1 MKGTAAMAEEG
12 GRSRLGRGLAAL
24 IADSSAQ
31 MPTAPAPD
39 ARDRRRVRTADVRPS
54 PNNPRRSF
62 GDEDLADLSNSI
74 REKGIIQP
82 IVVRPAP
89 GRPGGFE
96 IIAGERRWRAA
107 GAAGLDEVPVIIV
120 EVDDKGALELAIIEN
135 VQRADLN
142 AIEEARGYEQ
152 LAREF
157 GYAQADL
164 ARIIGK
170 SRSHVANML
179 RLLKLPASIEAMVVD
194 GSISAGHARALLGF
208 DDPEPVARRIVAR
221 GLNVRAVEKLAQ
233 SQDHAR
239 HRPADAEATTP
250 GVRRGQDGRG
260 HESNRDL
267 AKRIAAALG
276 LAVSI
281 DTSGAGGE
289 VRIRYE
295 THDELESLCR
305 QLSR

>member
-1 MKGTAAMAEEG
+1 MAEEG

-31 MPTAPAPD
+31 MPTAPAPE
-39 ARDRRRVRTADVRPS
+39 ARDRRRVRIADVK
-54 PNNPRRSF
+54 PNPHNPRRSF
-62 GDEDLADLSNSI
+62 LDEDLQDLSNSI

-89 GRPGGFE
+89 GRGGDFE

-107 GAAGLDEVPVIIV
+107 QAAGLADVPVVVV
-120 EVDDKGALELAIIEN
+120 EVDDKEALELAIIEN

-142 AIEEARGYEQ
+142 AIEEARGYDR

-157 GYAQADL
+157 GYSQTDL

-179 RLLKLPASIEAMVVD
+179 RLLKLPGSVEAMVVD

-208 DDPEPVARRIVAR
+208 ADPEPVARRIVAK
-221 GLNVRAVEKLAQ
+221 GLNVREVEKLAQ
-233 SQDHAR
+233 AR
-239 HRPADAEATTP
+239 QKASADAAAPAEAAPAATP
-250 GVRRGQDGRG
+250 RRGVDDRV
-260 HESNRDL
+260 HESTRAL
-267 AKRIAAALG
+267 GQRLAAALG
-276 LAVSI
+276 LSVAI
-281 DTSGAGGE
+281 DAKGAGGE
-289 VRIRYE
+289 IRIRYE

-305 QLSR
+305 QLGR

>member
-1 MKGTAAMAEEG
+1 MAEEG

-31 MPTAPAPD
+31 MPTAPSPE
-39 ARDRRRVRTADVRPS
+39 ARDRRRVRTVDVKPN

-62 GDEDLADLSNSI
+62 LDEDLQDLSNSI

-82 IVVRPAP
+82 IVVRPTP
-89 GRPGGFE
+89 GRNAEFE

-107 GAAGLDEVPVIIV
+107 QAAGLAEVPVIVV
-120 EVDDKGALELAIIEN
+120 EVDDKEALELAIIEN

-142 AIEEARGYEQ
+142 AIEEARGYDR

-157 GYAQADL
+157 GYSQTDL

-179 RLLKLPASIEAMVVD
+179 RLLKLPGSVEAMVVE

-208 DDPEPVARRIVAR
+208 EDPEPVARRIVAR
-221 GLNVRAVEKLAQ
+221 GLNVREVEKLAQ
-233 SQDHAR
+233 AR
-239 HRPADAEATTP
+239 QKPPGPADTAPQAA
-250 GVRRGQDGRG
+250 
-260 HESNRDL
+260 
-267 AKRIAAALG
+267 AKRSGDEKGHDTTKALAQRLAAALG
-276 LAVSI
+276 LSVAI
-281 DTSGAGGE
+281 EGKGTGGE
-289 VRIRYE
+289 IRIRYE

-305 QLSR
+305 QLGR

>member
-1 MKGTAAMAEEG
+1 VKGIAAMAEEG

-31 MPTAPAPD
+31 MPSAPSSE
-39 ARDRRRVRTADVRPS
+39 ARDRRRVRHADVHPN
-54 PNNPRRSF
+54 PNNPRRAF
-62 GDEDLADLSNSI
+62 ADEDLQDLSNSI

-89 GRPGGFE
+89 GRPGNFE

-107 GAAGLDEVPVIIV
+107 GAAGLADVPVLIV
-120 EVDDKGALELAIIEN
+120 EVDDKEALELAIIEN

-142 AIEEARGYEQ
+142 AIEEARGYDR

-157 GYAQADL
+157 GYSQTDL

-170 SRSHVANML
+170 SRSHVANMV
-179 RLLKLPASIEAMVVD
+179 RLLKLPGSVEAMVVD
-194 GSISAGHARALLGF
+194 GSLTAGHARALLSF
-208 DDPEPVARRIVAR
+208 DDPEPVARKIVAR
-221 GLNVRAVEKLAQ
+221 GLNVREVEKLAQ
-233 SQDHAR
+233 AHQ
-239 HRPADAEATTP
+239 RPAAAEEVTP
-250 GVRRGQDGRG
+250 TAKRSKDQDRRHQDGTR
-260 HESNRDL
+260 EL
-267 AKRIAAALG
+267 ARRLATALG
-276 LAVSI
+276 LAVEI
-281 DTSGAGGE
+281 DGKGAGGE

-295 THDELESLCR
+295 SHDELESLCR

>member
-1 MKGTAAMAEEG
+1 MKGIASMAEEG

-31 MPTAPAPD
+31 MPTSPAPE
-39 ARDRRRVRTADVRPS
+39 ARDRRRVRHADVRPN
-54 PNNPRRSF
+54 PNNPRRTF
-62 GDEDLADLSNSI
+62 VDEDLTDLSNSI

-89 GRPGGFE
+89 GRAGAYE

-107 GAAGLDEVPVIIV
+107 GAAGLDEVPVVIV

-142 AIEEARGYEQ
+142 PIEEARGYER

-157 GYAQADL
+157 GYSQTDL

-170 SRSHVANML
+170 SRSHVANMI
-179 RLLKLPASIEAMVVD
+179 RLLKLPGSVEAMVVD
-194 GSISAGHARALLGF
+194 GSLSAGHARALLVF
-208 DDPEPVARRIVAR
+208 DDPEPVAKRVVAR
-221 GLNVRAVEKLAQ
+221 GLNVREVEKLAQ
-233 SQDHAR
+233 AHQR
-239 HRPADAEATTP
+239 PVPLPADVAKPKRAPHGEETRAL
-250 GVRRGQDGRG
+250 
-260 HESNRDL
+260 S
-267 AKRIAAALG
+267 KRIAAALG
-276 LAVSI
+276 LGVEI
-281 DTSGAGGE
+281 DTRGAGGE
-289 VRIRYE
+289 IRIRYE

-305 QLSR
+305 QLTR

>member
-1 MKGTAAMAEEG
+1 MKGIESMAEEG

-31 MPTAPAPD
+31 MPTAPE
-39 ARDRRRVRTADVRPS
+39 ARDRRRVRIADVH
-54 PNNPRRSF
+54 PNPPNPRRSF
-62 GDEDLADLSNSI
+62 ADEDLQDLSNSI

-89 GRPGGFE
+89 GRAGGFE

-107 GAAGLDEVPVIIV
+107 GAAGLAEVPVIIV
-120 EVDDKGALELAIIEN
+120 EVDDKEALELAIIEN

-142 AIEEARGYEQ
+142 AIEEARGYDR

-157 GYAQADL
+157 GYSQTDL

-170 SRSHVANML
+170 SRSHVANMV
-179 RLLKLPASIEAMVVD
+179 RLLKLPGSVEAMVVD
-194 GSISAGHARALLGF
+194 GSLTAGHARALLGF

-221 GLNVRAVEKLAQ
+221 GLNVREVEKLAQ
-233 SQDHAR
+233 IHQ
-239 HRPADAEATTP
+239 RPAPAEGAAIVP
-250 GVRRGQDGRG
+250 KRAKDHDRKAQD
-260 HESNRDL
+260 STRDL
-267 AKRIAAALG
+267 AKRLATVLG
-276 LAVSI
+276 LAVEI
-281 DTSGAGGE
+281 DAKGAGGE

-295 THDELESLCR
+295 SHDELESLCR

>member
-1 MKGTAAMAEEG
+1 MKGVNPMAEEA

-31 MPTAPAPD
+31 MPTSPAPEP
-39 ARDRRRVRTADVRPS
+39 RDRRRVRHADVRPN
-54 PNNPRRSF
+54 PNNPRRTF
-62 GDEDLADLSNSI
+62 VDGDLTDLSNSI

-89 GRPGGFE
+89 GRTGQYE

-107 GAAGLDEVPVIIV
+107 GAAGLDEVPIVVV

-142 AIEEARGYEQ
+142 PIEEARGYER

-157 GYAQADL
+157 GYSQTDL

-170 SRSHVANML
+170 SRSHVANMI
-179 RLLKLPASIEAMVVD
+179 RLLKLPGSVEAMVVD
-194 GSISAGHARALLGF
+194 GSLSAGHARALLVF

-221 GLNVRAVEKLAQ
+221 GLNVREVERLAQ
-233 SQDHAR
+233 AHQ
-239 HRPADAEATTP
+239 RPAAPAAEQPKPKRVPHGEETRA
-250 GVRRGQDGRG
+250 
-260 HESNRDL
+260 L

-276 LAVSI
+276 LGVEI
-281 DTSGAGGE
+281 DVRGAGGE
-289 VRIRYE
+289 IRIRYE
-295 THDELESLCR
+295 THDELESLYR

>member
-1 MKGTAAMAEEG
+1 MAEEG

-31 MPTAPAPD
+31 MPNAPAPE
-39 ARDRRRVRTADVRPS
+39 ARDRRRVRHADVRPN
-54 PNNPRRSF
+54 PNNPRRTF
-62 GDEDLADLSNSI
+62 ADEDLTDLTNSI

-89 GRPGGFE
+89 GRAGAYE

-107 GAAGLDEVPVIIV
+107 GAAGLEEVPIVVV

-142 AIEEARGYEQ
+142 PIEEARGYER

-157 GYAQADL
+157 GYSQADL

-170 SRSHVANML
+170 SRSHVANMI
-179 RLLKLPASIEAMVVD
+179 RLLKLPGSVEAMVVD
-194 GSISAGHARALLGF
+194 GSLSAGHARALLVF
-208 DDPEPVARRIVAR
+208 DDPEPVARKVVAR
-221 GLNVRAVEKLAQ
+221 GLNVREVEKLAQ
-233 SQDHAR
+233 AHQ
-239 HRPADAEATTP
+239 RPAPAPAEEPKPAPKRAAQGDDTKA
-250 GVRRGQDGRG
+250 
-260 HESNRDL
+260 L

-276 LAVSI
+276 LGVEI
-281 DTSGAGGE
+281 DVRGAGGE
-289 VRIRYE
+289 IRIRYE

-305 QLSR
+305 QLAR

>member
-1 MKGTAAMAEEG
+1 MKGIASMAEEG

-31 MPTAPAPD
+31 MPTSPAPE
-39 ARDRRRVRTADVRPS
+39 ARDRRRVRHADVRPN
-54 PNNPRRSF
+54 PNNPRRTF
-62 GDEDLADLSNSI
+62 VDEDLTDLSNSI

-89 GRPGGFE
+89 GRAGAYE

-107 GAAGLDEVPVIIV
+107 GAAGLDEVPVVIV

-142 AIEEARGYEQ
+142 PIEEARGYER

-157 GYAQADL
+157 GYSQTDL

-170 SRSHVANML
+170 SRSHVANMI
-179 RLLKLPASIEAMVVD
+179 RLLKLPGSVEAMVVD
-194 GSISAGHARALLGF
+194 GSLSAGHARALLVF
-208 DDPEPVARRIVAR
+208 DDPEPVAKRVVAR
-221 GLNVRAVEKLAQ
+221 GLNVREVEKLAQ
-233 SQDHAR
+233 AHQ
-239 HRPADAEATTP
+239 RPAPLPADVPKPKRAPHGEETRAL
-250 GVRRGQDGRG
+250 
-260 HESNRDL
+260 S
-267 AKRIAAALG
+267 KRIAAALG
-276 LAVSI
+276 LGVEI
-281 DTSGAGGE
+281 DTRGAGGE
-289 VRIRYE
+289 IRIRYE

-305 QLSR
+305 QLTR

>member
-1 MKGTAAMAEEG
+1 MAEEG

-31 MPTAPAPD
+31 MPAASGPEP
-39 ARDRRRVRTADVRPS
+39 RDRRRLRAADIKPN
-54 PNNPRRSF
+54 PNNPRRAF
-62 GDEDLADLSNSI
+62 LDEDLQDLANSI

-82 IVVRPAP
+82 IVVRPTP
-89 GRPGGFE
+89 GRGTDFE

-107 GAAGLDEVPVIIV
+107 QAAGLEEVPVIVV

-142 AIEEARGYEQ
+142 AIEEARGYDR

-157 GYAQADL
+157 GYSQTDL

-179 RLLKLPASIEAMVVD
+179 RLLKLPGSVEAMVVD

-208 DDPEPVARRIVAR
+208 EDPEPVARKIVAR
-221 GLNVRAVEKLAQ
+221 GLNVREVEKLAQ
-233 SQDHAR
+233 AR
-239 HRPADAEATTP
+239 HRPGTAAPPAEAPRRSADDRAHETTKA
-250 GVRRGQDGRG
+250 
-260 HESNRDL
+260 L
-267 AKRIAAALG
+267 AQRLAAALG
-276 LAVSI
+276 LSVAI
-281 DTSGAGGE
+281 DAKGAGGE
-289 VRIRYE
+289 IRIRYE

-305 QLSR
+305 QLGR

>member
-1 MKGTAAMAEEG
+1 MAEEG

-31 MPTAPAPD
+31 MPAAPSPE
-39 ARDRRRVRTADVRPS
+39 ARDRRRLRTADVK
-54 PNNPRRSF
+54 PNPHNPRRNF
-62 GDEDLADLSNSI
+62 LDEDLQDLSNSI

-82 IVVRPAP
+82 IVVRPTP
-89 GRPGGFE
+89 GRASEFE

-107 GAAGLDEVPVIIV
+107 QAAGLEEVPVIVV

-142 AIEEARGYEQ
+142 AIEEARGYDR

-157 GYAQADL
+157 GYSQTDL

-179 RLLKLPASIEAMVVD
+179 RLLKLPGSVEAMVVD

-208 DDPEPVARRIVAR
+208 DDPEPVARKIVAR
-221 GLNVRAVEKLAQ
+221 GLNVREVEKLAQ
-233 SQDHAR
+233 AR
-239 HRPADAEATTP
+239 QKPGPAAAPAEP
-250 GVRRGQDGRG
+250 PRRGGEERH
-260 HESNRDL
+260 HETTKAL
-267 AKRIAAALG
+267 AQRLAAALG
-276 LAVSI
+276 LSVAI
-281 DTSGAGGE
+281 DAKGAGGE
-289 VRIRYE
+289 IRIRYE

-305 QLSR
+305 QLGR

>member
-1 MKGTAAMAEEG
+1 MKRGAAVAEEG
-12 GRSRLGRGLAAL
+12 GRPRLGRGLAAL

-31 MPTAPAPD
+31 MPGASPEG
-39 ARDRRRVRTADVRPS
+39 RERRRVRHGDLRPN

-62 GDEDLADLSNSI
+62 ADEDLTDLTNSV

-82 IVVRPAP
+82 LVVRPAP
-89 GRPGGFE
+89 GRAEQFE

-107 GAAGLDEVPVIIV
+107 GAAGLGEVPVVVV

-142 AIEEARGYEQ
+142 AIEEARGYDR

-157 GYAQADL
+157 GYSQTDL

-170 SRSHVANML
+170 SRSHVANMI
-179 RLLKLPASIEAMVVD
+179 RLLKLPQGVEAMVV
-194 GSISAGHARALLGF
+194 GGALSAGHARALLAF
-208 DDPEPVARRIVAR
+208 DDPEPVARQIVAR

-233 SQDHAR
+233 AHGRA
-239 HRPADAEATTP
+239 PAVPQGAPAPKRAPPGDEAKA
-250 GVRRGQDGRG
+250 
-260 HESNRDL
+260 L
-267 AKRIAAALG
+267 AKRLASALG
-276 LAVSI
+276 LAVEVEAR
-281 DTSGAGGE
+281 GAGGE
-289 VRIRYE
+289 IRIRYE
-295 THDELESLCR
+295 TRDELESLCR

>member
-1 MKGTAAMAEEG
+1 MAEEG

-31 MPTAPAPD
+31 MPTSPAPD
-39 ARDRRRVRTADVRPS
+39 ARDRRRVRHADVRPN

-62 GDEDLADLSNSI
+62 ADEDLSDLAASI

-89 GRPGGFE
+89 GRAGAYE

-107 GAAGLDEVPVIIV
+107 GTAGLDEVPVVVV

-142 AIEEARGYEQ
+142 PIEEARGYER

-157 GYAQADL
+157 GYSQTDL

-170 SRSHVANML
+170 SRSHVANMI
-179 RLLKLPASIEAMVVD
+179 RLLKLPGSVEAMVVD
-194 GSISAGHARALLGF
+194 GSLSAGHARALLVF
-208 DDPEPVARRIVAR
+208 DDPEPVARRVVAR
-221 GLNVRAVEKLAQ
+221 GLNVREVEKLAQ
-233 SQDHAR
+233 VHQQAHQRPTEAGEPETAPKPTAR
-239 HRPADAEATTP
+239 RAAQGDDTRA
-250 GVRRGQDGRG
+250 
-260 HESNRDL
+260 L

-276 LAVSI
+276 LGVEI
-281 DTSGAGGE
+281 DTRGAGGE
-289 VRIRYE
+289 IRIRYE

-305 QLSR
+305 QLAR

>member
-1 MKGTAAMAEEG
+1 MKGGGTMAEEG
-12 GRSRLGRGLAAL
+12 GRARLGRGLAAL

-31 MPTAPAPD
+31 MPASTAPE
-39 ARDRRRVRTADVRPS
+39 ARDRRRVRTVEIRPNPS
-54 PNNPRRSF
+54 NPRRTF
-62 GDEDLADLSNSI
+62 GEGDLEDLSNSI

-89 GRPGGFE
+89 GGTGGFE

-107 GAAGLDEVPVIIV
+107 GAAGLAEVPVVVV
-120 EVDDKGALELAIIEN
+120 EVNDKEALELAIIEN

-142 AIEEARGYEQ
+142 AIEEARGYER

-157 GYAQADL
+157 GYSQADL

-179 RLLKLPASIEAMVVD
+179 RLLKLPGSVEAMVAD

-208 DDPEPVARRIVAR
+208 DDPEPVARRIVTR
-221 GLNVRAVEKLAQ
+221 GLNVRDVERLAQ
-233 SQDHAR
+233 AR
-239 HRPADAEATTP
+239 QRPTPTGDAKAP
-250 GVRRGQDGRG
+250 PPKRAP
-260 HESNRDL
+260 HEHDTKVL
-267 AKRIAAALG
+267 AKRLATVLG
-276 LAVSI
+276 LAVDI
-281 DTSGAGGE
+281 DARGAGGE
-289 VRIRYE
+289 IRIRYE

-305 QLSR
+305 QLSKA

>member
-1 MKGTAAMAEEG
+1 
-12 GRSRLGRGLAAL
+12 
-24 IADSSAQ
+24 
-31 MPTAPAPD
+31 MPTAPSPE
-39 ARDRRRVRTADVRPS
+39 ARDRRRVRIADVKPN

-62 GDEDLADLSNSI
+62 LDEDLQDLSNSI

-82 IVVRPAP
+82 IVVRPTP
-89 GRPGGFE
+89 GRNAEFE

-107 GAAGLDEVPVIIV
+107 QAAGLAEVPVIVV
-120 EVDDKGALELAIIEN
+120 EVDDKEALELAIIEN

-142 AIEEARGYEQ
+142 AIEEARGYDR

-157 GYAQADL
+157 GYSQTDL

-179 RLLKLPASIEAMVVD
+179 RLLKLPGSVEAMVVE

-221 GLNVRAVEKLAQ
+221 GLNVREVEKLAQ
-233 SQDHAR
+233 AR
-239 HRPADAEATTP
+239 QKPPGPAETVPQAT
-250 GVRRGQDGRG
+250 RRSGEEKG
-260 HESNRDL
+260 HDTTKAL
-267 AKRIAAALG
+267 AQRLAAALG
-276 LAVSI
+276 LSVAI
-281 DTSGAGGE
+281 DAKGAGGE
-289 VRIRYE
+289 IRIRYE

-305 QLSR
+305 QLGR

>member
-1 MKGTAAMAEEG
+1 MKGIGMMAEEG

-31 MPTAPAPD
+31 MPTAPAPE
-39 ARDRRRVRTADVRPS
+39 ARDRRRVRIADVS
-54 PNNPRRSF
+54 PNPHNPRRSF
-62 GDEDLADLSNSI
+62 VDADLQDLSNSI

-89 GRPGGFE
+89 GRAGKFE

-107 GAAGLDEVPVIIV
+107 GAAGLDEVPIIVV
-120 EVDDKGALELAIIEN
+120 EVDDKEALELAIIEN

-142 AIEEARGYEQ
+142 AIEEARGYDR

-157 GYAQADL
+157 GYSQTDL

-179 RLLKLPASIEAMVVD
+179 RLLKLPGSVEAMVVD
-194 GSISAGHARALLGF
+194 GSLTAGHARALLGF
-208 DDPEPVARRIVAR
+208 DDPEPVARKIVAR
-221 GLNVRAVEKLAQ
+221 GLNVREVEKLAQ
-233 SQDHAR
+233 AR
-239 HRPADAEATTP
+239 QRPAALETAPAAAKTGKDHDRKA
-250 GVRRGQDGRG
+250 QDSTR
-260 HESNRDL
+260 EL
-267 AKRIAAALG
+267 AKRLALALG
-276 LAVSI
+276 LAVEI
-281 DTSGAGGE
+281 DAKGSGGE

-295 THDELESLCR
+295 SHDELESLCR